1 MVWILLFSVI
11 RSVKCGVCIYMS
23 SKCIDV
29 LGNYVLYLGGLF
41 SAHDEFLY
49 GFNKM

>member
-11 RSVKCGVCIYMS
+11 RSVEVWCVYLYVFK
-23 SKCIDV
+23 
-29 LGNYVLYLGGLF
+29 YVLYLGGLF
-41 SAHDEFLY
+41 SALDEFLY